1 MSERSKS
8 GVCQWKLWSVF
19 AMCVCVYMFALLSGI
34 CELNVQRLF
43 ITIPEVFGSIKK
55 NNNNNNNS
63 STS

>member
-1 MSERSKS
+1 MECVS
-8 GVCQWKLWSVF
+8 GSYGVSLP
-19 AMCVCVYMFALLSGI
+19 CVCVYMFALLSGI

-55 NNNNNNNS
+55 NNNNNS